1 MCNKM
6 YKEHEIITGTDGKKF
21 IISKYSGELS
31 CFECVFSV
39 RHNPNFDNSYSCQ
52 ERRMKYLNKTCSC
65 IRLLPYGFTF
75 KDFFK
80 EFKEGI

>member
-1 MCNKM
+1 MRKAF
-6 YKEHEIITGTDGKKF
+6 YKENEIVTGTDGKRF
-21 IISKYSGELS
+21 IISKYSGGLS

-39 RHNPNFDNSYSCQ
+39 RHNHNFDNLCNCL
-52 ERRMKYLNKTCSC
+52 ERRMKYLNKKGSC
-65 IRLLPYGFTF
+65 TELLPYGFTF